1 MRLSIVLSF
10 FLGEKMK
17 NSFITLIVALC
28 ISTLFLYILLG
39 INSIQSHNKEIE
51 YEEKIKNLEYQLK
64 TATESF
70 ERQVDTCLDIV
81 VNQRWN

>member
-1 MRLSIVLSF
+1 
-10 FLGEKMK
+10 MK
-17 NSFITLIVALC
+17 NSFITLIVVLC

-39 INSIQSHNKEIE
+39 VNSIQNHNKEIE

-81 VNQRWN
+81 VNNRWD

>member
-1 MRLSIVLSF
+1 
-10 FLGEKMK
+10 MK
-17 NSFITLIVALC
+17 NSFIILIVVLC